1 MLLGPA
7 AWVVVGRA
15 LLVALAVEED
25 GAFVVGAFVVDGF
38 AAAEVVGA
46 LVATVFVDAPA
57 LAETLRELGAL
68 LAEALSLAAP
78 DAVPDDATD
87 DAAEEDFE
95 TEACVVVLEIDVEPE
110 ETDAV

>member
-25 GAFVVGAFVVDGF
+25 GAFVVDGF

>member
-25 GAFVVGAFVVDGF
+25 GAFVVDGF
-38 AAAEVVGA
+38 AAAEAVGA
-46 LVATVFVDAPA
+46 LVAAVFVDTPA

-68 LAEALSLAAP
+68 LAEALSLDAPEAA
-78 DAVPDDATD
+78 PDDATD

>member
-25 GAFVVGAFVVDGF
+25 GAFVVDGF

-46 LVATVFVDAPA
+46 LVDAAFVDAPA